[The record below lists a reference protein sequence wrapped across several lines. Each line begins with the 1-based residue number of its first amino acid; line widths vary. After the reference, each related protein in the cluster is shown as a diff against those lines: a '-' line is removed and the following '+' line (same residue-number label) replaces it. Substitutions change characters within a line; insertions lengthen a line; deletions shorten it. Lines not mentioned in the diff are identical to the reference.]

1 MRDLLFPDR
10 YQYNG
15 ITKALSQVAMTVT
28 NVNRQRSVG
37 IAHRSYH
44 ILVSVDKGCY
54 TTLTL

>member
-1 MRDLLFPDR
+1 LFPDR

-15 ITKALSQVAMTVT
+15 ITKALSQVAMAVT